1 MVLKMTKGDGDE
13 VCVKSLPEN
22 MGPKISWI
30 WPGLDAGGPHL
41 ILSPLPPS
49 WRTGTRGA
57 IFLSEVVNIKLFP
70 FRQQVVCE
78 FKDTRLIVTTVL
90 SSIILQLRW
99 FVQWCSAYIQRKFK
113 PAVGFGTRAVT
124 VALRP
129 AGTRL
134 RFSVFRCKSA
144 KEF

>member
-1 MVLKMTKGDGDE
+1 M
-13 VCVKSLPEN
+13 CVKSLPEN
-22 MGPKISWI
+22 MGPRISWI

-57 IFLSEVVNIKLFP
+57 ISFSEVNIKFFP
-70 FRQQVVCE
+70 FHQQVVCE

-113 PAVGFGTRAVT
+113 PAVGFGSRAVT
-124 VALRP
+124 VALRS

-134 RFSVFRCKSA
+134 CFSVFQSQSA
-144 KEF
+144 QEF